1 MVEGWLVGQLQPSLQ
16 HCSSLDQYCTWKH
29 CSSHT
34 HCSTS
39 HCTLSDVMGIQS
51 DENTYYSVGCVSV
64 SA

>member
-16 HCSSLDQYCTWKH
+16 HCSTAAAWINTALGNTAAAT
-29 CSSHT
+29 HT
-34 HCSTS
+34 
-39 HCTLSDVMGIQS
+39 LQRPVMGIQS